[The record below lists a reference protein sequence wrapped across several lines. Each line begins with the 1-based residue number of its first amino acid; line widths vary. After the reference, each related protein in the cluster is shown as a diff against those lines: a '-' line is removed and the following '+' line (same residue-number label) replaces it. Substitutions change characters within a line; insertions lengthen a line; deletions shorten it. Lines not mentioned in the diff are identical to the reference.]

1 MKTYYD
7 MINSGLID
15 FKKIMLDKYSAIGLD
30 EVDCVL
36 LIKIYEGMKNGYT
49 HLDVDRISKKM
60 SISSDELSER
70 IVKLVNDDF
79 ISIEMEDM
87 KSPETISLDSLFHKL
102 AYSLESKEVKN
113 NKNELS
119 DTVKDVAGFIE
130 RELNKIL
137 SPSELQVIRRWF
149 YDYKYTK
156 DEVLS
161 EVLNAM
167 KYKNRGINY
176 IDSSLYRKHHE
187 VTKTNNDG
195 STLELFKKVY
205 EKK

>member
-1 MKTYYD
+1 
-7 MINSGLID
+7 
-15 FKKIMLDKYSAIGLD
+15 
-30 EVDCVL
+30 
-36 LIKIYEGMKNGYT
+36 
-49 HLDVDRISKKM
+49 M

-149 YDYKYTK
+149 YDYKYPVALINEEIENILKRKVKSVNIIDRALYAKTK
-156 DEVLS
+156 EKLD
-161 EVLNAM
+161 
-167 KYKNRGINY
+167 
-176 IDSSLYRKHHE
+176 DSDVSKA
-187 VTKTNNDG
+187 K
-195 STLELFKKVY
+195 ELFDKLY
-205 EKK
+205 G